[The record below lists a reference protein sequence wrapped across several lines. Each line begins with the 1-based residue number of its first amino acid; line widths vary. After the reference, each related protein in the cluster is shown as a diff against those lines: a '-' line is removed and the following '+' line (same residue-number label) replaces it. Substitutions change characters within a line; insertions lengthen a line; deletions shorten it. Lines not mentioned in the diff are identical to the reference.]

1 MKLDEAT
8 RKADDEMLDKIRSD
22 DPPPRLSDSRAEGL
36 RTEEEFEQ
44 AAQRDVHTE
53 HMQNDVMYA
62 AQHEITQE
70 EREGREEGGAAMTG
84 SGEIPGDYDI
94 QTSYDE
100 ETRNTMQSAYDD
112 ARKAANRAF
121 SDIEV
126 AKNEV
131 LDDDALRNN
140 DLKRHEVL
148 RACGIAHACIKQE
161 FEMCYDAIIKHD
173 FRVAYECIDEIKQ
186 IVFDFRC
193 EASAYRQ
200 HARKAE
206 QYRLV
211 EFEKHEEAEREKRDT
226 VNGVIAE
233 RRELDARFAAER
245 EEQKLNKRC
254 SSSEHLLE
262 THTAKGETLWNR

>member
-22 DPPPRLSDSRAEGL
+22 EPLSLSEARAKGL

-44 AAQRDVHTE
+44 AAQRDVHAE

-70 EREGREEGGAAMTG
+70 DEKEEKAVTD
-84 SGEIPGDYDI
+84 SEEIPRDYDI

-112 ARKAANRAF
+112 VRKAVNKAF
-121 SDIEV
+121 RDIEA
-126 AKNEV
+126 AKNEI
-131 LDDDALRNN
+131 LDDGALNNN
-140 DLKRHEVL
+140 DLKRYEVL
-148 RACGIAHACIKQE
+148 KACDIAHACIKQE

-173 FRVAYECIDEIKQ
+173 FKLVHECINEVKQ
-186 IVFDFRC
+186 IVYDFTC

-200 HARKAE
+200 RARKAE
-206 QYRLV
+206 QYRHV
-211 EFEKHEEAEREKRDT
+211 EFEKRKEAEREKRDT
-226 VNGVIAE
+226 VNRVIAE

-245 EEQKLNKRC
+245 EEQKFDK
-254 SSSEHLLE
+254 
-262 THTAKGETLWNR
+262 